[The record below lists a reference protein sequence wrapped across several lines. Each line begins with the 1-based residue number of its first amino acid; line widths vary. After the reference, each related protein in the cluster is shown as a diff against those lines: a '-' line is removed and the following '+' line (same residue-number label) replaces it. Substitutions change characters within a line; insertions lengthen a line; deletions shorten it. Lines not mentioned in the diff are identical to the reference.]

1 MEPPSTTIAPVGQ
14 AERLQAAVAAQR
26 FPMVAEAHFPE
37 ISHFRNSFSLFKS
50 PNFIANHF
58 LMREMDSRDALPPS
72 LLKFY
77 PLPAAVG
84 APQGDTLDALTAK
97 SLPEAAGGAVTSSSA
112 NTAAQGG
119 GGQV

>member
-1 MEPPSTTIAPVGQ
+1 MEPPGTTIALVSQ

-50 PNFIANHF
+50 PNFIANLF

-77 PLPAAVG
+77 PL
-84 APQGDTLDALTAK
+84 
-97 SLPEAAGGAVTSSSA
+97 
-112 NTAAQGG
+112 
-119 GGQV
+119 